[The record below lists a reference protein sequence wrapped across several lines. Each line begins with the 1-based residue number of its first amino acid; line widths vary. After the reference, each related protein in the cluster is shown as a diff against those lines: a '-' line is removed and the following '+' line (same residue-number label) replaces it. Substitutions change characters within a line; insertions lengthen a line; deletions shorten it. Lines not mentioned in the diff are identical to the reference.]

1 MTKKSKIFI
10 CFILALVLTLQGSIP
25 AFAEP
30 DETTAGDQPA
40 IDATETTDG
49 TDDPDAPDDPDTPD
63 EEEEEDSAV
72 EKGHPVKMGIVKGT
86 GDSGIY
92 IRSLP
97 SRNGKVLYGVAE
109 DTELVII
116 SNKGNWYKVA
126 YYGHVG
132 YASADYI
139 VPYSESESEFG
150 AGTVVGSYV
159 NVRVAPDTESLQ
171 AGVLPEGTTV
181 SIIGVEGGWYY
192 IDYNAMKGYI
202 HADYLYPIKDAK
214 VNFTEAKVNVGS
226 GVNLR
231 TSTSTNA
238 DIVVTLNYGE
248 EVKVDSILNGWYKV
262 KYKNDGEWVSGYIHS
277 DYLISSDEFVDYS
290 SGSSGGGSSSSGGSG
305 NIGTGSSSEG
315 QRIVNYAANFLGYP
329 YVWGGYTPSMGFD
342 CSGFTQ
348 YVFAQCGYTLYN
360 RTQQYTNGTV
370 VYYSNL
376 KVGDLVF
383 FDTNE
388 NGTIGHVGIYAGNGQ
403 FIHAAN
409 PSKGVCYSDMSPG
422 SYYGRV
428 YVCARRIVW

>member
-1 MTKKSKIFI
+1 MLKKYKFFI
-10 CFILALVLTLQGSIP
+10 TFTAILSLAFMLAFAS
-25 AFAEP
+25 FAEP
-30 DETTAGDQPA
+30 DAPVA
-40 IDATETTDG
+40 
-49 TDDPDAPDDPDTPD
+49 DDMPVLDENEV
-63 EEEEEDSAV
+63 EEESAV
-72 EKGHPVKMGIVKGT
+72 EKGNPVKMGIVKGT
-86 GDSGIY
+86 GSSGIY

-97 SRNGKVLYGVAE
+97 SKNGKVLYGVAE

-116 SNKGNWYKVA
+116 SNEGNWYKVA

-139 VPYSESESEFG
+139 VPYSASDCEFG
-150 AGTVVGSYV
+150 AGTVVGSFV
-159 NVRVAPDTESLQ
+159 NIRTEPNTESPQ

-192 IDYNAMKGYI
+192 IDYSAIRGYI
-202 HADYLYPIKDAK
+202 HADYLFPIKDAK
-214 VNFTEAKVNVGS
+214 VNFSKARVNVGS

-238 DIVVTLNYGE
+238 EIVCTLNYGE
-248 EVKVDSILNGWYKV
+248 EVDVDTILNGWYKV
-262 KYKNDGEWVSGYIHS
+262 KYKNDGEWVSGFIHS

-290 SGSSGGGSSSSGGSG
+290 SGSSGSSGGSG
-305 NIGTGSSSEG
+305 SIGGGYSSEG
-315 QRIVNYAANFLGYP
+315 QRIVNYAAQFLGYP

-376 KVGDLVF
+376 RVGDLVF
-383 FDTNE
+383 FDTLE

-409 PSKGVCYSDMSPG
+409 PSKGVCYSSMSPG
-422 SYYGRV
+422 TYYGRT
-428 YVCARRIVW
+428 YVCARRVVW

>member
-1 MTKKSKIFI
+1 MTKNSKIFLG
-10 CFILALVLTLQGSIP
+10 FVFSLALALTFSFS

-30 DETTAGDQPA
+30 DQP
-40 IDATETTDG
+40 
-49 TDDPDAPDDPDTPD
+49 TDDDMPVLDEAEV
-63 EEEEEDSAV
+63 EEEGAV
-72 EKGHPVKMGIVKGT
+72 EPGNPVKMGIVKGT
-86 GDSGIY
+86 GNSGIF

-97 SRNGKVLYGVAE
+97 SKNGKVLYGVAE

-116 SNKGNWYKVA
+116 CNEGNWYKVA

-139 VPYSESESEFG
+139 VPYSESSCEFG
-150 AGTVVGSYV
+150 AGTVVGTYV
-159 NVRVAPDTESLQ
+159 NLRTEPSVDSLQ

-192 IDYNAMKGYI
+192 VDYNAIRGYI
-202 HADYLYPIKDAK
+202 HADYLFPIKDAK
-214 VNFTEAKVNVGS
+214 VNFSEAKVNVGS

-238 DIVVTLNYGE
+238 DVVCTLLYGE
-248 EVKVDSILNGWYKV
+248 EVEVDTILNGWYKV

-277 DYLISSDEFVDYS
+277 DYLISSDEFVDMNASSGS
-290 SGSSGGGSSSSGGSG
+290 SGSSGGSGSIGGG
-305 NIGTGSSSEG
+305 YSSEG
-315 QRIVNYAANFLGYP
+315 QRIVNFAAKYLGYP

-348 YVFAQCGYTLYN
+348 YVFGQCGYTLYN

-370 VYYSNL
+370 VYYNNL
-376 KVGDLVF
+376 RVGDLVF
-383 FDTNE
+383 FDTLE

-409 PSKGVCYSDMSPG
+409 PSKGVCYSSMAPG